1 MTSEPVS
8 PNRPD
13 NLWDPAPGDFAAH
26 GTFDEQ
32 ARKMSWQLKLNTHRR
47 VLAAALVG
55 IAAGI
60 VALLRRDEIEQAAE
74 KVSRELRNL
83 SKRAA

>member
-32 ARKMSWQLKLNTHRR
+32 ARKMSWQLKLNTNRGL
-47 VLAAALVG
+47 LAAALAGLGVG
-55 IAAGI
+55 
-60 VALLRRDEIEQAAE
+60 VFALLRRDEIEEAAE
-74 KVSRELRNL
+74 KVSRELKSLTR
-83 SKRAA
+83 RAA

>member
-1 MTSEPVS
+1 
-8 PNRPD
+8 
-13 NLWDPAPGDFAAH
+13 
-26 GTFDEQ
+26 
-32 ARKMSWQLKLNTHRR
+32 MSWQLKLNTHRR

-74 KVSRELRNL
+74 KVSRELKNL
-83 SKRAA
+83 TRKAA